1 MRIFRQSVCLYLS
14 SPSMHL
20 MDVDRVIHMVEAGC
34 SSQDDVLC
42 VIDQWLLLCDRAEA
56 VAEGCDYTEM
66 HVIGLGVCAL
76 LHAMP
81 DDEYDGFDLT
91 GALGVHADHVVVSD
105 ALVSDMSWQQVSDT
119 VTALQLRF
127 KSIIEWDKK
136 VGYQTDVDVMSVMLM
151 LMKRAGFW
159 LGHDWRAAS
168 VVSAADEAV
177 QNDTECLHGIVD
189 VDTAGW
195 KCVRPACAVQLLDA
209 VHAVL
214 SLTRMLMRAQVVC
227 WHTGEEPVSEHVRLF
242 NHHREASIDDFYEM
256 SMITDCMV
264 GSIAQYKHKFQF
276 LFHSISQVVYYHWP
290 VYNRQ
295 RQITQPEIDAYG
307 VCGINLLPLLLQ
319 VDPEIPCHYEHTGAG
334 AHSVY
339 SKHEYSW
346 AMMSGYVFLLHR
358 SGAVFCA
365 EDVRSLLLQSQR
377 AVV

>member
-1 MRIFRQSVCLYLS
+1 
-14 SPSMHL
+14 MHML
-20 MDVDRVIHMVEAGC
+20 ETGRA
-34 SSQDDVLC
+34 SFDDVLG
-42 VIDQWLLLCDRAEA
+42 VMDQWLLLSDRAEP
-56 VAEGCDYTEM
+56 VAEGRDYTEM
-66 HVIGLGVCAL
+66 HVVGLGVCAL
-76 LHAMP
+76 LNAMP
-81 DDEYDGFDLT
+81 DDNYTEFDLT
-91 GALGVHADHVVVSD
+91 GALGEHADHVVVCD
-105 ALVSDMSWQQVSDT
+105 ARVSVMSWQQVSDT
-119 VTALQLRF
+119 VTAIQLRF
-127 KSIIEWDKK
+127 KSIIEWDSTL
-136 VGYQTDVDVMSVMLM
+136 GYQTDVDVMSVMLM

-168 VVSAADEAV
+168 VVAATDEAV

-189 VDTAGW
+189 VDTEGW

-214 SLTRMLMRAQVVC
+214 SLTRLLMRAQVVC
-227 WHTGEEPVSEHVRLF
+227 WHTGDEPISEHVRLF

-295 RQITQPEIDAYG
+295 RQIAQPLLEQYG

-319 VDPEIPCHYEHTGAG
+319 VDPEIPVFYEHTGAG
-334 AHSVY
+334 TQSVY

-346 AMMSGYVFLLHR
+346 AMMSGYVFLVRR
-358 SGAVFCA
+358 SGEVFCA
-365 EDVRSLLLQSQR
+365 EDVRSLLLQSQMI
-377 AVV
+377 